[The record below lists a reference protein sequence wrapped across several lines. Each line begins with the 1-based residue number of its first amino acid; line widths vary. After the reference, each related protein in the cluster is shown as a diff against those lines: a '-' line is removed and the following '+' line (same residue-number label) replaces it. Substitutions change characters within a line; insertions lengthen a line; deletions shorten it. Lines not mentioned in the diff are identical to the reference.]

1 MNELIDKRIPT
12 NDLKKGARVK
22 LRNGW
27 EAIIQDNK
35 RGNIRTAEV
44 FGTYHETG
52 DIYSHHIVGVKIDE
66 DRKSTRLNSSHIPLS
81 RMPSSA

>member
-1 MNELIDKRIPT
+1 MTDLLEKRIPT

-22 LRNGW
+22 LRSGW

-52 DIYSHHIVGVKIDE
+52 DIYSHHIVGVKIDDIWYPIQHTKKQKE
-66 DRKSTRLNSSHIPLS
+66 MLAEGL
-81 RMPSSA
+81 